1 MDALDSYMDPLRS
14 YMSADFLAT
23 RKSLGLTQAQMA
35 ELLDIDLRSYA
46 DLEHG
51 KNLCCTRVL
60 LLYLL
65 RCRRDRDGFLDEIGT
80 VLKTAE
86 GELAG

>member
-1 MDALDSYMDPLRS
+1 MDALDACMDPLRAF
-14 YMSADFLAT
+14 MSADFLTT
-23 RKSLGLTQAQMA
+23 RKALGMTQAQMA
-35 ELLDIDLRSYA
+35 ERLDIDLRSYA

-65 RCRRDRDGFLDEIGT
+65 RCRTDRDGFLNEIED

-86 GELAG
+86 NELAG